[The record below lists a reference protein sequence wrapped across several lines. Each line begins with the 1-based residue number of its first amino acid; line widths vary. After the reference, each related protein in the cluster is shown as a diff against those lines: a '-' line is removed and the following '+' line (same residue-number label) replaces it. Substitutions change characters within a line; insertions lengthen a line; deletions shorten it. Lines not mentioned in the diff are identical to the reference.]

1 MRKETRT
8 TYGVS
13 IKTQNILAIIL
24 LAYCLWPYLT
34 KSKTWLNLL
43 LGVLTM
49 QGPWLL
55 LG

>member
-1 MRKETRT
+1 MT
-8 TYGVS
+8 
-13 IKTQNILAIIL
+13 TQNILAIIL

-34 KSKTWLNLL
+34 KSKSKSKSWLNLL

-49 QGPWLL
+49 RGPWLL